1 MFITA
6 KLVFENYIPD
16 ELLPDM
22 WFKQRVKDVIYGKIY
37 EYDKIFKL
45 STLGQLSPQ
54 DFDSIVQMHGYPVKP
69 MIMSFTANPDEEAI
83 LLAHPEQI
91 GWWDDEPWDTDED
104 AEMRDIELKDINMIL
119 SDYDGEIEIE
129 VDIHEDEYGEEIVS
143 SALYEDKVR
152 LSFPG
157 IHHDE
162 DDYDEDTPPDDREK
176 PDDYEDMDWEDD
188 EPEEDSAGYTTDD
201 RCPKYDSDHETE

>member
-6 KLVFENYIPD
+6 KLVFEHYIPD
-16 ELLPDM
+16 ELLPTM
-22 WFKQRVKDVIYGKIY
+22 WFKQRVKDVIYGKVY
-37 EYDKIFKL
+37 EYDRIFML
-45 STLGQLSPQ
+45 NHTPQ
-54 DFDSIVQMHGYPVKP
+54 DKESFIITNGYPVKP
-69 MIMSFTANPDEEAI
+69 MIMSYTANPDENAI

-129 VDIHEDEYGEEIVS
+129 VDTHEDEYGEEIVS
-143 SALYEDKVR
+143 STLYEDKVR

-162 DDYDEDTPPDDREK
+162 YDE
-176 PDDYEDMDWEDD
+176 DDYEDMDWEDD
-188 EPEEDSAGYTTDD
+188 EPEEDSAGYTIDD